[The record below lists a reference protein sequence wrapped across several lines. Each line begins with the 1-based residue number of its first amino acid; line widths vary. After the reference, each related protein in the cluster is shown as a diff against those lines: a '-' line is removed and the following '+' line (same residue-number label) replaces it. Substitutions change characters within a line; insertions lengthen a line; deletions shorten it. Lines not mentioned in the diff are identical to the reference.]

1 MRCKPCYLVIVQEGF
16 LPGLILLVPSAQF
29 SEGAVSLVLYCDCYG
44 GEHPMRLCP
53 YVELQREHVFV
64 FVMMVKRNAIALL
77 IVTYPL
83 DVGIVILAVYTGI
96 YGTFLQCS

>member
-1 MRCKPCYLVIVQEGF
+1 
-16 LPGLILLVPSAQF
+16 
-29 SEGAVSLVLYCDCYG
+29 
-44 GEHPMRLCP
+44 MRLCP